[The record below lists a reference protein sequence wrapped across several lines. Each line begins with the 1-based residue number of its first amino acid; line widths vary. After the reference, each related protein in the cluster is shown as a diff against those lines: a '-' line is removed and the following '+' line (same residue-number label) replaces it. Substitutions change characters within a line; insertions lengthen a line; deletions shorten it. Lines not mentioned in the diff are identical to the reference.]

1 MRCKYHDIVKSAA
14 SQTNSK
20 SSKYDSMTAE
30 FCKNIYQKTFI
41 IYLNNFRLE
50 ILGNKKVLK
59 KSQIGW
65 RQILVPS
72 LFPRNHFLL
81 MEVENYTLQKFII
94 AGKNL

>member
-1 MRCKYHDIVKSAA
+1 MRSKYYDIVKSAA
-14 SQTNSK
+14 SQTNNK

-30 FCKNIYQKTFI
+30 FCKNIYQKT
-41 IYLNNFRLE
+41 YLNNFRLE

-59 KSQIGW
+59 KSQIRW